1 MTKRPLYLLLLV
13 GLAVGCT
20 AEQSLG
26 VPVDEDRTT
35 RNQLRTVR
43 QASRLLEISPHTLR
57 AWIAAG
63 KVEAV
68 RLGRAVRVPMVEI
81 ERLIADGR
89 IPRRVL
95 R

>member
-1 MTKRPLYLLLLV
+1 MTQ
-13 GLAVGCT
+13 
-20 AEQSLG
+20 EQ
-26 VPVDEDRTT
+26 DRGNPQKLT
-35 RNQLRTVR
+35 TVR
-43 QASRLLEISPHTLR
+43 QASEILGISSHTLR
-57 AWIAAG
+57 AWIAAR

-68 RLGRAVRVPMVEI
+68 RLGRAVRVPMTEI